1 MSAGPKGE
9 LSARVSRQERRQGQ
23 SRPLPAVMRMPQREP
38 TANQQPNRTIAIPEF
53 LRVNRTAHNKAQPQ
67 AKTRANKLGSRRQ
80 NWRKVVFASY
90 DDLFFPREWPNCPC
104 TKVYPTVEEVVI
116 SEARPSPG

>member
-67 AKTRANKLGSRRQ
+67 AKTRANKLGSRRKTGGKLFLPATMTSFFLGNGQ
-80 NWRKVVFASY
+80 TVHARKY
-90 DDLFFPREWPNCPC
+90 
-104 TKVYPTVEEVVI
+104 I
-116 SEARPSPG
+116 RPWKR